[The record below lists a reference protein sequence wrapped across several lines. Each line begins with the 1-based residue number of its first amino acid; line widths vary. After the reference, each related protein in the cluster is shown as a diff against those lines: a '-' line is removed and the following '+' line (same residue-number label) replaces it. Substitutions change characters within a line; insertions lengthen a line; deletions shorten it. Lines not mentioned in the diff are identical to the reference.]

1 MKRLFTLLMTLLT
14 VVMVHA
20 ASTLSFGELKIKPG
34 ETKSIEMNLTNTAS
48 VKGMEFAVTL
58 PTGLSFVWD
67 EEEEEYVVG
76 SRCSFLSSTLRSNGT
91 LKVAGA
97 ATKAKDY
104 VKAGEGAI
112 CSFLVKAADNVTLG
126 NASISISE
134 IEIVTTDGTENP
146 DVLQFTI
153 KVYQEYEVTAVPSS
167 ETMGS
172 VTGGGTYEAGT
183 EATITATPNEGYQ
196 FSKWSDDTTVN
207 PYVFTVNN
215 AVSLTAT
222 FVPIVYNLT
231 YDLAGGALPEGK
243 TNPADFTI
251 ETEDITLVNPERVGY
266 TFTGWTGTGL
276 EAATMEVKI
285 AKGSTGD
292 RSYTATWTPITY
304 TIAYDLA
311 GGALPEGKTNPESYN
326 IESDA
331 ITLNNPERVGYTF
344 AGWTGTGLEAA
355 TMEVTIAKGSIENR
369 TYTATWTPI
378 TYTLSYDLTGGA
390 LPEGKTNPETYNIE
404 SDAIT
409 LNNPERVGY
418 TFAGWTGTGLEAATM
433 EVTIAKGSIENR
445 TYTATWIPITYT
457 LTYDLA
463 GGALAQGETNPAT
476 YNVESDAITL
486 KNPTRDGYDFAGW
499 TGTGLDAA
507 TIEVTIAKGSIG
519 DRSYT
524 ATWTPT
530 AYTLTYDLA
539 GGALPEG
546 KTNPET
552 YNIESEAITLN
563 NPERVGYTF
572 AGWTGTGLE
581 TATMEVTIAKGS
593 TGDRS
598 FTATWTPITYTITY
612 DLAGGALPEGKTNP
626 ESFTIESEDIIL
638 NNPVRTGYDFVGWT
652 GTGLAEATMEVKIA
666 KGSVENRS
674 YTATWTPTTY
684 TLTYDLA
691 GGALA
696 EGDTNP
702 TTYTIE
708 SDAITLNN
716 PVRDGYTFAGWTGT
730 GLTEATMEVTIAKGS
745 TGDRSYAATWT
756 PITYT
761 LTYDLASGALPEGKT
776 NPATYTI
783 ESEDITLVNPERV
796 GYTFAGWT
804 GTGLEAAT
812 VEVKIAKGSTG
823 DRSYTAT
830 WTPTVYTLT
839 YDLAGGVLAEGEVN
853 PATYTIESETIT
865 LKNPVREGYEF
876 AGWIGT
882 GLETAT
888 VNVTIAKGST
898 GDRSYTATWTPI
910 TYTIS
915 YDLAG
920 GALAQGD
927 TNPATYTIE
936 SDAITLKNPTRE
948 GYDFTGW
955 TGTGLTE
962 ATMVVTI
969 AKGSIGNRTYTATW
983 EETVGVKAIFRDSK
997 ALNVYTVSGS
1007 LVGRDMT
1014 VDEVLQL
1021 KSGIYVINGRKVA
1034 IK

>member
-1 MKRLFTLLMTLLT
+1 MKKNLILFLTLFLGLKTLAATEPVVSLSDMKLKPGQQTTVSLELQNVDFAITSLQGDFILPTGVTVSDVTLVSDRIKTNNAVASHVLNANAQRFVVTANKEYGSVAAVDGTSGAILSFKVNVAESVAYGKYEIGIANVELGDAQFNAHYAGCTATLT
-14 VVMVHA
+14 VYEEYTVA
-20 ASTLSFGELKIKPG
+20 ATAADDKMGTVTGAGTYEYGDEVTL
-34 ETKSIEMNLTNTAS
+34 TATANEGYHFVNWTSDGTVVS
-48 VKGMEFAVTL
+48 VSDTYKFAVTANTTL
-58 PTGLSFVWD
+58 TAVFAPNVYTLTFVLNNGEANVVKKQDFGTELTAPTGFLKTGYSFSGWTPEVPATVPAENMTYTAQWTINQYTMTFVLNNG
-67 EEEEEYVVG
+67 EENIVI
-76 SRCSFLSSTLRSNGT
+76 TQ
-91 LKVAGA
+91 
-97 ATKAKDY
+97 DY
-104 VKAGEGAI
+104 
-112 CSFLVKAADNVTLG
+112 
-126 NASISISE
+126 
-134 IEIVTTDGTENP
+134 GTEL
-146 DVLQFTI
+146 V
-153 KVYQEYEVTAVPSS
+153 A
-167 ETMGS
+167 
-172 VTGGGTYEAGT
+172 
-183 EATITATPNEGYQ
+183 
-196 FSKWSDDTTVN
+196 
-207 PYVFTVNN
+207 
-215 AVSLTAT
+215 
-222 FVPIVYNLT
+222 
-231 YDLAGGALPEGK
+231 
-243 TNPADFTI
+243 PAPLKD
-251 ETEDITLVNPERVGY
+251 GH
-266 TFTGWTGTGL
+266 
-276 EAATMEVKI
+276 
-285 AKGSTGD
+285 
-292 RSYTATWTPITY
+292 
-304 TIAYDLA
+304 
-311 GGALPEGKTNPESYN
+311 
-326 IESDA
+326 
-331 ITLNNPERVGYTF
+331 TF
-344 AGWTGTGLEAA
+344 AGWDVAIPA
-355 TMEVTIAKGSIENR
+355 TIPAENM
-369 TYTATWTPI
+369 TFNATWTVNQ
-378 TYTLSYDLTGGA
+378 YTMTFV
-390 LPEGKTNPETYNIE
+390 
-404 SDAIT
+404 
-409 LNNPERVGY
+409 LNNGKPDVVKTLDFGTELTAPEDVTKPAY
-418 TFAGWTGTGLEAATM
+418 VLAGWDPEL
-433 EVTIAKGSIENR
+433 
-445 TYTATWIPITYT
+445 
-457 LTYDLA
+457 
-463 GGALAQGETNPAT
+463 PAT
-476 YNVESDAITL
+476 VPSVNMTFKAI
-486 KNPTRDGYDFAGW
+486 
-499 TGTGLDAA
+499 
-507 TIEVTIAKGSIG
+507 
-519 DRSYT
+519 
-524 ATWTPT
+524 WTPEEY
-530 AYTLTYDLA
+530 A
-539 GGALPEG
+539 
-546 KTNPET
+546 
-552 YNIESEAITLN
+552 
-563 NPERVGYTF
+563 
-572 AGWTGTGLE
+572 
-581 TATMEVTIAKGS
+581 
-593 TGDRS
+593 
-598 FTATWTPITYTITY
+598 ITY
-612 DLAGGALPEGKTNP
+612 D
-626 ESFTIESEDIIL
+626 
-638 NNPVRTGYDFVGWT
+638 Y
-652 GTGLAEATMEVKIA
+652 
-666 KGSVENRS
+666 
-674 YTATWTPTTY
+674 
-684 TLTYDLA
+684 A

-708 SDAITLNN
+708 SDAITLKN

-745 TGDRSYAATWT
+745 TGARSYAATWT